1 MSKKTFTWEEL
12 RQRNTKQQAYV
23 AIRGKVYDVTKFI
36 DRHPGGRDVLLMAAG
51 RDVTMVFESYHA
63 FSEKAPKVLE
73 KYCVGELVS
82 NKYPTYPETGYDLTF
97 SVFTMHDIF

>member
-1 MSKKTFTWEEL
+1 
-12 RQRNTKQQAYV
+12 
-23 AIRGKVYDVTKFI
+23 VYDVTKFI

-63 FSEKAPKVLE
+63 FSEKAPKYVDLEQQRVLE

-82 NKYPTYPETGYDLTF
+82 NKYPTYPETGPFFKTVRDRVQKYFKDNNKVCTL
-97 SVFTMHDIF
+97 S